1 MDLDEYLTEFLETHR
16 HCDDSRGH
24 YAHSTPDPELP
35 PPQPTP
41 TPDDVPAPTHAPVE
55 EPEPPVPP
63 IKA

>member
-1 MDLDEYLTEFLETHR
+1 MDFDDYMSEFLETHR
-16 HCDDSRGH
+16 HCDDRR
-24 YAHSTPDPELP
+24 A
-35 PPQPTP
+35 PPQPSP